1 MKSNSNKTD
10 MKTRIIAAV
19 LAGIMFFAVVAGMIM
34 YFVA

>member
-1 MKSNSNKTD
+1 MKKDNNKTD
-10 MKTRIIAAV
+10 LKTRIIAAV